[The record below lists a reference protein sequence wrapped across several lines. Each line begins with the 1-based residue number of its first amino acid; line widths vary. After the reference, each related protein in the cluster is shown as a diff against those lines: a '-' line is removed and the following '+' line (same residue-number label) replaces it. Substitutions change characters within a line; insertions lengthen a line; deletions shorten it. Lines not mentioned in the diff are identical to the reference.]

1 MMISEIWRSRRYESA
16 TYMTVIPVGCGIEV
30 ESRVEIVHG
39 SKIST
44 PGLPNGRPP
53 ELLARGVR
61 YWGTFRG
68 SWSR

>member
-1 MMISEIWRSRRYESA
+1 MMISEIWRSRHEEST
-16 TYMTVIPVGCGIEV
+16 TYLTVIPVGCGIEV
-30 ESRVEIVHG
+30 ESRVGIVHG
-39 SKIST
+39 SNVST

-61 YWGTFRG
+61 FWGTYRG